1 MNHEEWTARRTATTV
16 RADGHDLEV
25 AYHEDACRW
34 VVEDRAGEELRTF
47 RSETHTTAG
56 DE

>member
-25 AYHEDACRW
+25 AHDEDAYHW
-34 VVEDRAGEELRTF
+34 VAEDRTGEELRTF
-47 RSETHTTAG
+47 RSETHTTDG
-56 DE
+56 G

>member
-16 RADGHDLEV
+16 QADGHDLEV
-25 AYHEDACRW
+25 AHDEDAYHW
-34 VVEDRAGEELRTF
+34 VAEDRTGEELRTF